1 MVRPFIFSCT
11 DYLGHTRH
19 VGAAPFPGGSLFSL
33 HRPSGVYEPRKRV
46 RP

>member
-1 MVRPFIFSCT
+1 MVRPFIFSALT
-11 DYLGHTRH
+11 VWGTRGTL
-19 VGAAPFPGGSLFSL
+19 VLRPFSL

>member
-1 MVRPFIFSCT
+1 MYIENINGPADVKIFEK
-11 DYLGHTRH
+11 
-19 VGAAPFPGGSLFSL
+19 FFL